1 MAKIQQDTGEVKI
14 KRTKKVKKPK
24 PPSDLRSMY
33 RARLRE
39 IDIEKIKK
47 PWMAE
52 KAFKL
57 LDTEEALQA
66 WVDNL
71 LADQSRHCTYG
82 KETSPALA
90 VDTEGNGL
98 DTRILIDMQ
107 EQPDGSYEL
116 TYEVK
121 VEIAGVCLSAD
132 GVEGIYIPINHER
145 GKNIPRE
152 AARRI
157 LQYLFDRCHLIFYNA
172 KFDREVIRL
181 CLGVNLRPYPH
192 FEDVQSLAYI
202 NDPKA
207 DLGDKKQ
214 KYTGSA
220 GGLKGISKTVLG
232 IEQIEIEEIA
242 VVKAVVCPL
251 TKKPLCECS
260 EEEIKALSQQDKKHT
275 KKNVYAPFTWV
286 PTDIALWYAAGDA
299 ICTWLLWQKM
309 KDLARSRRLP
319 HRIDHELV
327 DSIIFVERQRFLI
340 DTERHGR
347 TAKWHQ
353 GLLDKLYN
361 KLRDMAL
368 EAGFKEPADEE
379 GKVNEDDKFNPGS
392 GPQLQ
397 KLLYGVKGY
406 KVEHYTKKAG
416 NPSCDADAI
425 EDLLKDHPED
435 EFLKTLVEFKKY
447 GALHPA
453 NLRYD
458 PKDLS
463 ARIHLRQ
470 STVAGGRLSA
480 SGGDFEED
488 GGFGMNPQ
496 GVKKV
501 EPEKQWRVHGNVLS
515 PDEIPVDEIEEYTEA
530 DLDPSCF
537 HLEKGV
543 IKKAKGIIKN
553 HIGQYTGYAICL
565 VPKCT
570 SCAEKYG
577 ILIKDTQMDANEVV
591 NLRVLMCSPRG
602 WTWFSVDYS
611 NIEMRAAANMSGEPK
626 FIDEFLK
633 GKGDFHTLTASNV
646 FPEFNDP
653 NTSADKKKGF
663 RDIAKIINFALLYG
677 GTEHAIYLNMRE
689 KDPNITKEDCKKM
702 VDKYWEGVPKF
713 AEFVAMKQ
721 AKARTDMICE
731 TTTGRVINFNSAL
744 EALHLHKPF
753 DEERQ
758 NLYEYYGNNREAEQA
773 KKAGNDADYQKY
785 KGRADRLWKDP
796 DSGVRNAMEYNKFI
810 GKVTRIAVNAPI
822 QGICG
827 DFMRIALNRLRK
839 WVESDPFIQS
849 VFRLHTSVHDEV
861 DFSVKNEYVPFILPR
876 VTRLM
881 KLRKYHEQMKWQVPI
896 ECDAEYGHSW
906 DVDWNA
912 TDPKKAYA
920 WTHVEGM
927 ERYLPDLFD
936 PKSVKAMLNSLTSG
950 DPAKIQRVK
959 TWMIEN
965 LHPRAIGRVH
975 DTDVYETINA
985 LDKAKSPKE
994 TQRILIAI
1002 LQLHEYWTIDHV
1014 PDGQDATME
1023 TLEQYEQ
1030 RVGLTAKDRGMMPS
1044 FGYSG
1049 AIPLD
1054 AKIIRPTLLILGE
1067 EVQAE
1072 LPLITVGENEITAT
1086 IPATIDQA
1094 AIAEVA
1100 HRMNEETMRE
1110 MEADRAA
1117 KDKIAAAQHARVAE
1131 DLPKVLAELHEFE
1144 PVFELIDEVQTNAEL
1159 RQQLKEALGKG
1170 PNTLRIKIGGNTVT
1184 VTGKK
1189 LDYVPKEFLKTREEV
1204 HAS

>member
-1 MAKIQQDTGEVKI
+1 MAKIQQDTGEVKL

-39 IDIEKIKK
+39 LDIEKIKK

-71 LADQSRHCTYG
+71 LADTSRHCTYG

-132 GVEGIYIPINHER
+132 GVEGIYVPINHER

-220 GGLKGISKTVLG
+220 GGLKALSKTVLG
-232 IEQIEIEEIA
+232 IEQIEIEEIS
-242 VVKAVVCPL
+242 VVKAMVCPL
-251 TKKPLCECS
+251 TKKPLCNCS
-260 EEEIKALSQQDKKHT
+260 EEEVKALSQQDIKHG

-286 PTDIALWYAAGDA
+286 PTNIALWYAAGDA

-353 GLLDKLYN
+353 GLLDRLYN
-361 KLRDMAL
+361 KLRDLAL

-379 GKVNEDDKFNPGS
+379 GKVNEDDKFKTS

-406 KVEHYTKKAG
+406 KVQHYTKKAG
-416 NPSCDADAI
+416 NPSCDSDAI
-425 EDLLKDHPED
+425 EDMLKDHPDD
-435 EFLKTLVEFKKY
+435 EFLKTLVEYKKY

-515 PDEIPVDEIEEYTEA
+515 PDEIPVDEIEEYTEN

-591 NLRVLMCSPRG
+591 NLRVLMCSPKG

-653 NTSADKKKGF
+653 ATSADKKKGF

-677 GTEHAIYLNMRE
+677 GTEHAIYLNMKE

-702 VDKYWEGVPKF
+702 VDKYWGGVPKF

-721 AKARTDMICE
+721 MKAKTEMICE
-731 TTTGRVINFNSAL
+731 TSTGRVINFNSAL

-773 KKAGNDADYQKY
+773 KKDGNDADYQKY

-810 GKVTRIAVNAPI
+810 GKVQRIAVNAPI

-839 WVESDPFIQS
+839 WVESDPLIQS

-912 TDPKKAYA
+912 TDPKKAVA

-927 ERYLPDLFD
+927 EKYLPDLFD
-936 PKSVKAMLNSLTSG
+936 SKSVRAMLNSLASG
-950 DPAKIQRVK
+950 DPVK
-959 TWMIEN
+959 VGKVKAWMIEN
-965 LHPRAIGRVH
+965 LHPRAVGRVH
-975 DTDVYETINA
+975 DTDVYETLNA

-1030 RVGLTAKDRGMMPS
+1030 RVGLTPKDRGMMPS

-1054 AKIIRPTLLILGE
+1054 AKVIRPTLLILGE

-1072 LPLITVGENEITAT
+1072 LPLITVSENEITAT
-1086 IPATIDQA
+1086 IPATVDQA
-1094 AIAEVA
+1094 AIAEIA
-1100 HRMNEETMRE
+1100 HRMNAETLRE

-1117 KDKIAAAQHARVAE
+1117 KEKIVAAQHARVAE
-1131 DLPKVLAELHEFE
+1131 ELPKILAELHGTE
-1144 PVFELIDEVQTNAEL
+1144 PVPVYELIDEVQTNVEL
-1159 RQQLKEALGKG
+1159 RQRLKDALGRG
-1170 PNTLRIKIGGNTVT
+1170 PNTLKIKIGGNTIT

-1189 LDYVPKEFLKTREEV
+1189 LDYVPEEFLKQVTL
-1204 HAS
+1204 A

>member
-1 MAKIQQDTGEVKI
+1 MAKVQQDAGEVKL
-14 KRTKKVKKPK
+14 KRVKKVKKPK
-24 PPSDLRSMY
+24 PPSDLRHAFRM
-33 RARLRE
+33 RLRE

-71 LADQSRHCTYG
+71 LNDTSRHHTYG
-82 KETSPALA
+82 KETCPVLA
-90 VDTEGNGL
+90 VDTETVGL
-98 DTRILIDMQ
+98 DTRILVDMQ
-107 EQPDGSYEL
+107 ELSDGSYEL

-132 GVEGIYIPINHER
+132 GVEGIYVPIKHEK
-145 GKNIPRE
+145 GKNVNRE
-152 AARRI
+152 AAARI
-157 LQYLFDRCHLIFYNA
+157 LQYLFDRCHLVFYNA
-172 KFDREVIRL
+172 KFDREVLRL
-181 CLGVNLRPYPH
+181 CLGLDLRPYPH
-192 FEDVQSLAYI
+192 FEDVQSLAFI

-220 GGLKGISKTVLG
+220 GGLKALSKTVLG
-232 IEQIEIEEIA
+232 IEQISLEELTRVRA
-242 VVKAVVCPL
+242 DQCPL
-251 TKKPLCECS
+251 TKKPFCQCT
-260 EEEIKALSQQDKKHT
+260 EEQRAVNKHT
-275 KKNVYAPFTWV
+275 KKDQFAPFTWV
-286 PTDIALWYAAGDA
+286 PTNLALWYAAGDA

-309 KDLARSRRLP
+309 KDLARSNERRLT

-327 DSIIFVERQRFLI
+327 DSIIFIERQRFLI
-340 DTERHGR
+340 DTDRHGR

-353 GLLDKLYN
+353 GLLDRLYI
-361 KLRDMAL
+361 KLRDLAL

-406 KVEHYTKKAG
+406 KIEHYTKKAG
-416 NPSCDADAI
+416 KPSCDADAI
-425 EDLLKDHPED
+425 EDMLKAHPD
-435 EFLKTLVEFKKY
+435 DKFLQTLVDYKKY

-458 PKDLS
+458 PKDSS
-463 ARIHLRQ
+463 ARIQLRQ

-501 EPEKQWRVHGNVLS
+501 EPGKMWRVYGNVLR
-515 PDEIPVDEIEEYTEA
+515 PDTIPVEEIEEYTEA
-530 DLDPSCF
+530 DLDPRCF
-537 HLEKGV
+537 RENKDKTV
-543 IKKAKGIIKN
+543 SKARGIIKN

-577 ILIKDTQMDANEVV
+577 ILIKNTSMDANELV
-591 NLRVLMCSPRG
+591 NLRVLFCAPPG
-602 WTWFSVDYS
+602 WTFFSVDYS
-611 NIEMRAAANMSGEPK
+611 NIEMRAAANISGERK
-626 FIDEFLK
+626 FIDEFLI
-633 GKGDFHTLTASNV
+633 GEGDFHSLTAREV
-646 FPEFNDP
+646 FPEFSDP
-653 NTSADKKKGF
+653 NVSADVKKGY

-677 GTEHAIYLNMRE
+677 GTEHAIYLNMKE
-689 KDPNITKEDCKKM
+689 KNPNITKEDCKKM
-702 VDKYWEGVPKF
+702 VDKYWAGVPKF

-721 AKARTDMICE
+721 MKARTDMLCE
-731 TTTGRVINFNSAL
+731 TTTGRVINFTSAM
-744 EALHLHKPF
+744 EALHLRKPL

-758 NLYEYYGNNREAEQA
+758 NLYEYYSLKRQAEDA
-773 KKAGNDADYQKY
+773 KKDQNEEEHQRYA
-785 KGRADRLWKDP
+785 GRAERLWKDP
-796 DSGVRNAMEYNKFI
+796 DSGIRNAMEYNKFL
-810 GKVTRIAVNAPI
+810 GKIQRVAVNAPI
-822 QGICG
+822 QGLCG

-839 WVESDPFIQS
+839 WVESDPLVQS

-881 KLRKYHEQMKWQVPI
+881 KLRKYHKQMKWLVPI

-906 DVDWNA
+906 DIDFNA
-912 TDPKKAYA
+912 TDPKKACA

-927 ERYLPDLFD
+927 ETYLPNEFE
-936 PKSVKAMLNSLTSG
+936 PKTVVNLLKALTSG
-950 DPAKIQRVK
+950 DPTKAGRVI
-959 TWMIEN
+959 TWMKEN
-965 LHPRAIGRVH
+965 LHFRALGSRIDRF
-975 DTDVYETINA
+975 ET
-985 LDKAKSPKE
+985 LETLQKAKDPKE

-1002 LQLHEYWTIDHV
+1002 LQLHEYWTLDHV

-1054 AKIIRPTLLILGE
+1054 AKVIRPTLLILGE

-1072 LPLITVGENEITAT
+1072 LPNIVVSENEITAT
-1086 IPATIDQA
+1086 VPATIDQA

-1100 HRMNEETMRE
+1100 HRMNAETLRE

-1117 KDKIAAAQHARVAE
+1117 KDKIVAAQIARASE
-1131 DLPKVLAELHEFE
+1131 ELPKILAELHGTE
-1144 PVFELIDEVQTNAEL
+1144 PVYELIDEVQTDVEL
-1159 RQQLKEALGKG
+1159 RQRLKDALGRG
-1170 PNTLRIKIGGNTVT
+1170 PNTLRIKIGGNTMT

-1189 LDYVPKEFLKTREEV
+1189 LDHVPEEFLKQVTL
-1204 HAS
+1204 A

>member
-39 IDIEKIKK
+39 LDIEKIKK

-66 WVDNL
+66 WVNNL
-71 LADQSRHCTYG
+71 LADTSRHCTYG

-132 GVEGIYIPINHER
+132 GVEGIYVPINHER

-242 VVKAVVCPL
+242 VVKATVCPL
-251 TKKPLCECS
+251 TKKPLCTCS
-260 EEEIKALSQQDKKHT
+260 EEEIKALSQQDKKHG

-286 PTDIALWYAAGDA
+286 PTDVALWYAAGDA

-353 GLLDKLYN
+353 GLLDRLYN

-425 EDLLKDHPED
+425 EDLLKDHPDD

-515 PDEIPVDEIEEYTEA
+515 PDEIPVDEIEEYTEN

-570 SCAEKYG
+570 SCAEKHG

-839 WVESDPFIQS
+839 WVESDPLIQS

-950 DPAKIQRVK
+950 DPAKVGRVK

-1054 AKIIRPTLLILGE
+1054 AKVIRPTLLILGE

-1086 IPATIDQA
+1086 IPATVDQA

-1100 HRMNEETMRE
+1100 HRMNEETLRE

-1117 KDKIAAAQHARVAE
+1117 KDQIMAAQQARVPE
-1131 DLPKVLAELHEFE
+1131 QLQEVLKELYEFE
-1144 PVFELIDEVQTNAEL
+1144 PVFELIDEVQTNVEL
-1159 RQQLKEALGKG
+1159 RRQLKEALGKG